1 MSDKAA
7 KVGEISKIAIPA
19 VLESVVSVIV
29 TTVDTKM
36 LSVLGKQAVSA
47 VSFTS
52 QPKLIVFALFF
63 ALGTTTAI
71 YVAQALG
78 RKDRDGANA
87 VFHLILKVT
96 IALSLVLGILCWLFA
111 DPIMHVCN
119 LQADTVGM
127 SITFFRIVMLFMVFQ
142 NVSVILNAAL
152 RGVGQTRVPLVAG
165 IALAGVDVVVNYL
178 LIEGHMGFPRLEVAG
193 DAIATVAGTVGAC
206 LVSGT
211 YLLFKSDFLTL
222 KGLLSFEGQDR
233 QLLAEVS
240 SKASKVVSE
249 NLLTR
254 VGFLLSSIIVSTL
267 SSAETA
273 VYSVAMILLNYSF
286 AFGDGLQ
293 SAAVTLVGRNMGAGD
308 TESLRGY
315 ARLIQAMGVIVAGIL
330 SVVYVAGSSW
340 FFGQYFPDSASIELG
355 VKFSYMA
362 AILTFLQ
369 IPRIVDVGIMRG
381 CGDVRTP
388 MILASVSVFLVNP
401 GVSYLLVA
409 IMSLGI
415 WGVWGGSLVSQS
427 LWLIGA
433 VVKTRQLLG
442 SLGTKRATDT

>member
-178 LIEGHMGFPRLEVAG
+178 LIEGHLGFPRLEVAG

-222 KGLLSFEGQDR
+222 KGLFSFEGQDR
-233 QLLAEVS
+233 QLLAEVG

-330 SVVYVAGSSW
+330 SVVYVAASSW
-340 FFGQYFPDSASIELG
+340 FFGQYFPDSESIELG

-433 VVKTRQLLG
+433 VVKTRQLLS

>member
-1 MSDKAA
+1 MSDKVA

-222 KGLLSFEGQDR
+222 KGLFSFEGQDR

-381 CGDVRTP
+381 GGDVRTP